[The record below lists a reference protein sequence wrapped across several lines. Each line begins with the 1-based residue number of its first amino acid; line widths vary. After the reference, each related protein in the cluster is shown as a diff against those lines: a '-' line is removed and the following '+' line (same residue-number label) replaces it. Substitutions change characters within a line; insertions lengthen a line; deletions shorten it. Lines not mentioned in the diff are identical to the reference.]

1 MATALRSISHEDRLS
16 VVDHLDELRTRLIVS
31 AIAFVIAFGLAFWQ
45 NGRLLDILNKPLKES
60 TPSAQSSGNG
70 RLATVGAAETEART
84 GVIKQARAE
93 DLLARDPRATSYQ
106 RHAHALAAAG
116 LRQQAAA
123 LPATVPQRRPITIG
137 VGEPFVTTF
146 TVAVYFAL
154 MFSLPILLYQAYA
167 FILPAFSPT
176 ERRLAFPLMLGIPF
190 LFIAG
195 VVFGYFLVLPPAISF
210 LQNFNNKSF
219 DVLLQAKQYY
229 SFSIFTLLAL
239 GLCFQVPVGMLA
251 LARVGIVTKR
261 MLIKNWRYEI
271 VGIAVAAALLP
282 GVDPVTTLLE
292 MIPLVVLFGLS
303 IVLVGLA
310 ERRRG
315 TPEDDDEPVLPDL
328 DD

>member
-16 VVDHLDELRTRLIVS
+16 VVDHLDELRTRLVVC
-31 AIAFVIAFGLAFWQ
+31 AIALVVAFGFAFWQ
-45 NGRLLDILNKPLKES
+45 NARLLNLLNRPYKAAITTAQKAGRGPLGGVATSEAKS
-60 TPSAQSSGNG
+60 
-70 RLATVGAAETEART
+70 RL
-84 GVIKQARAE
+84 GVLKQARGF
-93 DLLARDPRATSYQ
+93 DQLARDPKATSLQ
-106 RHAHALAAAG
+106 RQAYSLIAAG
-116 LRQQAAA
+116 AREQADA
-123 LPATVPQRRPITIG
+123 LPAKAPEARPITIG
-137 VGEPFVTTF
+137 VGEPFITTI
-146 TVAVYFAL
+146 TVAFYFAL
-154 MFSLPILLYQAYA
+154 ILALPILLYQAYA
-167 FILPAFSPT
+167 FILPAFSPN
-176 ERRLAFPLMLGIPF
+176 ERRVAYPLMLGIPF

-210 LQNFNNKSF
+210 LQNFNNGSF
-219 DVLLQAKQYY
+219 DILLQAKQYY
-229 SFSIFTLLAL
+229 TFSIFTLLAL